1 MQLSKKTNHKS
12 KNKLDLKA
20 VLTVATTALL
30 GTTTVNAEQSS
41 TKDDWSFDSAFLY
54 YGEADRVTAAEG
66 VIAASKKFNN
76 DKILNLKLTID
87 ALTGASANGAVAQPN
102 VQTFTRPSGSG
113 QFQVAA
119 GEVPLD
125 DTFKDTRV
133 QFNTQWTQPIA
144 PDYTA
149 SVGAHISKEYD
160 YLSLGVNG
168 NLAVDFNQKNSTFSV
183 GMSYFKDSFKPE
195 GGIPNPFTSVAIN
208 FNDDND
214 DESDDDDYKSR
225 QFADDEYQ
233 GTRLTDSDDKTT
245 IDLML
250 GFTQVIN
257 RRMITQF
264 NYSYSMVDGYL
275 TDPFKILSVVNQSG
289 LTQDYLYEK
298 RPDKRQKQSLYAQAK
313 YHFDST
319 VLDLSY
325 RYMWDDWKINSHTI
339 DSRLRI
345 PLSSNSYI
353 EPHFRYYQQTA
364 ADFYQPF
371 LQQADPLPKFA
382 SADYRIGE
390 MNAYTAGI
398 KYGIT
403 LQSGNELSF
412 RLEYYSQRPTSAG
425 HQEPGILADMEIYQ
439 GVDAIIAQV
448 SYSF

>member
-1 MQLSKKTNHKS
+1 
-12 KNKLDLKA
+12 
-20 VLTVATTALL
+20 
-30 GTTTVNAEQSS
+30 
-41 TKDDWSFDSAFLY
+41 
-54 YGEADRVTAAEG
+54 
-66 VIAASKKFNN
+66 
-76 DKILNLKLTID
+76 
-87 ALTGASANGAVAQPN
+87 
-102 VQTFTRPSGSG
+102 
-113 QFQVAA
+113 
-119 GEVPLD
+119 
-125 DTFKDTRV
+125 
-133 QFNTQWTQPIA
+133 
-144 PDYTA
+144 
-149 SVGAHISKEYD
+149 
-160 YLSLGVNG
+160 
-168 NLAVDFNQKNSTFSV
+168 
-183 GMSYFKDSFKPE
+183 
-195 GGIPNPFTSVAIN
+195 
-208 FNDDND
+208 
-214 DESDDDDYKSR
+214 
-225 QFADDEYQ
+225 
-233 GTRLTDSDDKTT
+233 
-245 IDLML
+245 
-250 GFTQVIN
+250 
-257 RRMITQF
+257 MITQF